1 MRVLGIDA
9 CRGRWLAVALENGR
23 FEGARLDAD
32 LAALVDAW
40 PDVAAVGVDIP
51 IGVPEVPTRAA
62 DRAARAFVGERRSSV
77 FPTFPRVVLDAPTYE
92 EAKALCVERGW
103 PRPSL
108 QSYGMRHRILEV
120 AGLAAGDER
129 VFEVHPEVS
138 FRQLAGRPLAP
149 KTTGLGASERR
160 AALAAAGIELP
171 DLPYPEDDVLDAAVA
186 AWSAGRRARGRAL
199 PLPGWH
205 RGRVGAI
212 WR

>member
-1 MRVLGIDA
+1 VRVLGIDA

-23 FEGARLDAD
+23 FEGARLAAD
-32 LAALVDAW
+32 VAALVDAW
-40 PDVAAVGVDIP
+40 PEVAAVGVDIP
-51 IGVPEVPTRAA
+51 IGIPEVPTRAA

-77 FPTFPRVVLDAPTYE
+77 FPTFPRVALEAPTYE
-92 EAKALCVERGW
+92 EAKALCAGRGW

-138 FRQLAGRPLAP
+138 FRQLAGRPLAS
-149 KTTGLGASERR
+149 KRTALGASERR
-160 AALAAAGIELP
+160 AALAAAGIGLP
-171 DLPYPEDDVLDAAVA
+171 DLPYPEEDVLDAAVA
-186 AWSAGRRARGRAL
+186 AWSAGRCARGRAL
-199 PLPGWH
+199 PLPEGH